1 MDEKLLEFAR
11 LLRGNGI
18 RVSPAEN
25 LESLGALRLVGLAN
39 RVTVKDALRSTMIKR
54 AVDVPTF
61 DELFDL
67 YFSGVGDAIRTSAAR
82 SRDAVGDHD
91 GDVRTTLERLED
103 LLAAH
108 GEDLSQAA
116 QEWLRNAETAIE
128 RRLRE
133 ALEAS
138 SKGQGSRSIQEGQV
152 AHGLAQALG
161 LGELLRQMEVFR
173 DRLDSL
179 GLPSAELDKLRRYV
193 DQRMRDL
200 AALLKELGKQE
211 VDKRD
216 LQRRET
222 QRLQALGEK
231 NFYYLTEDDM
241 RRMRDAVTRL
251 ARRLKNVIAIRR
263 RRSKRGRFDLKRTL
277 RRNLRFGGVPFD
289 VRFAERRRDKPQ
301 IVILCD
307 VSDSVRNASRFML
320 QFVYGLQD
328 LYSKVRSFIF
338 VADPGEVTRLFEEN
352 EIQEAI
358 DLALRGD
365 VINVFAH
372 SDFGRAFRV
381 FHRDFLTAV
390 NKRTTVIVL
399 GDARNNYNLPHEWAL
414 REIRAR
420 AKQLIWLNP
429 ESRMTWGFGDSEMD
443 RYRPHC
449 DVVEECRN
457 LNQLYGVIDRL
468 VLG

>member
-1 MDEKLLEFAR
+1 MEEKVLEFAQ
-11 LLRGNGI
+11 LLRANGI
-18 RVSPAEN
+18 RVSPAED
-25 LESLGALRLVGLAN
+25 LESLGALRLVGLGN
-39 RVTVKDALRSTMIKR
+39 RETVKDTLRATMIKR
-54 AVDVPTF
+54 SVDVSTF

-67 YFSGVGDAIRTSAAR
+67 YFLGLGNAIRTSTAR
-82 SRDAVGDHD
+82 SREAAGRNEEEI
-91 GDVRTTLERLED
+91 RTSLQRLNE
-103 LLAAH
+103 LLAEH
-108 GEDLSQAA
+108 GKELSEAA
-116 QEWLRNAETAIE
+116 QEWLRNAETEIE
-128 RRLRE
+128 RRIRE
-133 ALEAS
+133 ALNANS
-138 SKGQGSRSIQEGQV
+138 QGQGARAIQEGQV
-152 AHGLAQALG
+152 THSLAQALG
-161 LGELLRQMEVFR
+161 LGDLLQQIEAFR
-173 DRLDSL
+173 DRLEGM
-179 GLPSAELDKLRRYV
+179 GLTSAELDHLRRYLE
-193 DQRMRDL
+193 QRMRDL
-200 AALLKELGKQE
+200 AALLKEVARQE

-216 LQRRET
+216 LQRRDA
-222 QRLQALGEK
+222 QRMQALGEK
-231 NFYYLTEDDM
+231 NFYYLTEEDM
-241 RRMRDAVTRL
+241 RRMREAVAKL

-277 RRNLRFGGVPFD
+277 RRNLRFGGIPFD
-289 VRFAERRRDKPQ
+289 VRFAERRKDKPQ

-338 VADPGEVTRLFEEN
+338 VAEPGEVTRLFEEN

-372 SDFGRAFRV
+372 SDFGRAFRD

-414 REIRAR
+414 REIHTRS
-420 AKQLIWLNP
+420 KQLIWLNP

-457 LNQLYGVIDRL
+457 LNQLYRVIDRL